1 MRTFKGRD
9 IISIRDFSREELIY
23 ILKVAKKFEKQNK
36 LLLKD
41 KILSTL
47 FFEPSTRTRLSFESA
62 MKRLGGKVIGFS
74 DAKVSSTSKG
84 ETLYDTIRVIE
95 GYCDAIVMRHP
106 VEGAARIA
114 SEAASIPIINGG
126 DGANQHPTQTL
137 LDLYTIKNEK
147 KKITGLNV
155 GFIGDLK
162 YGRTV
167 HSLADALSKFKCNLF
182 FISPDSLKMP
192 ADLLEELDE
201 RGTSYTV
208 TDDLNK
214 VSRYLDVLYATRIQ
228 KERFADPIE
237 YERVKNSYVL
247 GPKLLRQTKKDIIIM
262 HPLPRVNE
270 ISPKLDSH
278 KQAVYFKQ
286 AHNGVIVRKA
296 LLALVLGKVK

>member
-1 MRTFKGRD
+1 MKPFKGRD

-23 ILKVAKKFEKQNK
+23 ILKVAQKFEKQNK
-36 LLLKD
+36 PVLKG

-62 MKRLGGKVIGFS
+62 MNRLGGKVIGFA
-74 DAKVSSTSKG
+74 DAAVSSAAKG
-84 ETLYDTIRVIE
+84 ESLHDTIKVIE
-95 GYCDAIVMRHP
+95 GYCDVIVLRHP
-106 VEGAARIA
+106 VEGAARV
-114 SEAASIPIINGG
+114 AAESAGIPVINGG

-137 LDLYTIKNEK
+137 LDLYTIKKEK
-147 KKITGLNV
+147 GKITGLNV

-167 HSLADALSKFKCNLF
+167 HSLADALSKFNCNLF

-192 ADLLEELDE
+192 SDLLEELGE
-201 RGTSYTV
+201 RGTKYTE

-237 YERVKNSYVL
+237 YERVKHSYVI
-247 GPKLLRQTKKDIIIM
+247 GPSLLRKTKKDIIIM

-270 ISPKLDSH
+270 ISPNLD
-278 KQAVYFKQ
+278 KCRQAVYFKQ
-286 AHNGVIVRKA
+286 AHNGVMVRKA